1 MTDEHSSGGDSTSRR
16 AVEAVA
22 TGLAFASLLCWAT
35 TAVVGSFRPA
45 RLPAPYWQ
53 AVPWLRTDTLGVLA
67 FLVTAGTLPVSE
79 YLRLRRRR
87 IAKVTPPAGAKGV
100 MPAGPGTDGTGVLA
114 GLAIAETVAVLATG
128 IVGYLSVNAV
138 VHPQTLLI
146 QVTHLLPGPSE
157 GTLRVVALIL
167 CFGSVAV
174 ARFLRS
180 APTVSTL
187 PAREI

>member
-1 MTDEHSSGGDSTSRR
+1 VTDENSSGGGGTSRR
-16 AVEAVA
+16 AIEAVS

-35 TAVVGSFRPA
+35 AAVVGSFRPA
-45 RLPAPYWQ
+45 GLPAPYWQ
-53 AVPWLRTDTLGVLA
+53 AVPWLRTDTLGVVA

-87 IAKVTPPAGAKGV
+87 TTKVTPPTGATGV
-100 MPAGPGTDGTGVLA
+100 MPAAPGVSGTGVLA

-128 IVGYLSVNAV
+128 VVGYLSVNAV

-146 QVTHLLPGPSE
+146 QVTHLLPWPSE
-157 GTLRVVALIL
+157 GTLRVAALIL
-167 CFGSVAV
+167 CFGSVTV

-180 APTVSTL
+180 APAMRTV
-187 PAREI
+187 PACGR